1 MLTNDLPRYEIL
13 DEAAMAEL
21 ERGWRR
27 IVSEL
32 GIEFL
37 LPEAVEILRA
47 AGQTVEGENRVRFDP
62 DFILEQVAKAPREFD
77 LAARNLVAA
86 LHAAGGQPD
95 DLVSLQIY
103 VTDLP
108 EYRTSLRELGSVWRT
123 HFGRRYPAMAVLG
136 VTGLFDPSAL
146 VELAGVAVI
155 P

>member
-1 MLTNDLPRYEIL
+1 MTHNEHEIVTARELPAPVGY
-13 DEAAMAEL
+13 AH
-21 ERGWRR
+21 
-27 IVSEL
+27 
-32 GIEFL
+32 
-37 LPEAVEILRA
+37 AVIAA
-47 AGQTVEGENRVRFDP
+47 AGRTVHLGGQTAQAPDGGIFGTTIVE
-62 DFILEQVAKAPREFD
+62 QFD

-103 VTDLP
+103 VTDLAA
-108 EYRTSLRELGSVWRT
+108 YRASLSELGSVWRT

-146 VELAGVAVI
+146 VELAGVAVL